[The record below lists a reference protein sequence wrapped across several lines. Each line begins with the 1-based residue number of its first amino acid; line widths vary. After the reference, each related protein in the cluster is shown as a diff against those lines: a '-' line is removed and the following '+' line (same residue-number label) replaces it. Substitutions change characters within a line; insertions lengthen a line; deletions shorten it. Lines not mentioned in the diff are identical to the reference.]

1 MEAFL
6 GTSIAVFIGLVV
18 CLAGAAAYMTGQAIA
33 KTWRPLWQVV
43 GYCLLLAVTSRFFVY
58 ALFDGQMLLAS
69 GYAADA
75 AVLCGLGLLAFR
87 ITRVRMM
94 VTQYPW
100 LYEHAGPLAYRERQP
115 SPH

>member
-18 CLAGAAAYMTGQAIA
+18 CVAGAAAYMTGQAIA
-33 KTWRPLWQVV
+33 KTWRPLWQVLA
-43 GYCLLLAVTSRFFVY
+43 YCLLLAVASRFFVY
-58 ALFDGQMLLAS
+58 ALFDGRMLLVT
-69 GYAADA
+69 GYLADA

-100 LYEHAGPLAYRERQP
+100 LYERSSPLTYRCR
-115 SPH
+115 